1 MGKELDEKPK
11 NMKRSMLKQL
21 IASCIGL
28 CAFRKRYRVHFCPH
42 VSRMTRAMLAIVAL
56 GFLALPAFA
65 HAQRRDIKVSQ
76 RLRLAS
82 ATNGIDGALEVLTD
96 SRLTDE
102 LKQDMWGIGDW
113 GFVRAFV
120 LPEGDPRRAVFERKP
135 PRNAELRIV
144 TNTNQVLQRVVLER
158 PLARV
163 TESHILG
170 SKISFLVAVDYS
182 VGFGSYAGV
191 TTLLLDV
198 ADGQFRWAEAKDVNT
213 QRIEPIRLADTLKSA
228 WKLVPFRGYHDILG
242 VYCRPNFQVD
252 NEFFIEY
259 ERYRFNGKQWAK
271 YERRQKGYWESDQ
284 PFPPLSKFP
293 SR

>member
-1 MGKELDEKPK
+1 MSEELDEKQK
-11 NMKRSMLKQL
+11 NTKLQL
-21 IASCIGL
+21 IASCIGF
-28 CAFRKRYRVHFCPH
+28 CAFNKRYSVHFLPH

-65 HAQRRDIKVSQ
+65 DAQQRDFKVSQ
-76 RLRLAS
+76 RLRLVS

-96 SRLTDE
+96 SRFTDE

-113 GFVRAFV
+113 EFVLAF

-144 TNTNQVLQRVVLER
+144 TNTNQVLQRVSFER

-163 TESHILG
+163 TKSHILG
-170 SKISFLVAVDYS
+170 SKTSFLVAVDYS

-213 QRIEPIRLADTLKSA
+213 QRIEPIRLADTLKSG

-252 NEFFIEY
+252 NGFFVEY
-259 ERYRFNGKQWAK
+259 VRYRFNGEQWVK

>member
-1 MGKELDEKPK
+1 MGKELHEKPK
-11 NMKRSMLKQL
+11 NMKCSMLKQL
-21 IASCIGL
+21 IAGCIGL
-28 CAFRKRYRVHFCPH
+28 CAFSKRYGVHFCSH

-56 GFLALPAFA
+56 GFLALPAFT
-65 HAQRRDIKVSQ
+65 HAQQRDFKVSQ

-82 ATNGIDGALEVLTD
+82 AINGIDGALEVLTD

-102 LKQDMWGIGDW
+102 LKQDMWGTGDW
-113 GFVRAFV
+113 AFV
-120 LPEGDPRRAVFERKP
+120 LPEGDPQRAAFERNP

-144 TNTNQVLQRVVLER
+144 TNTNQVLQRVSLER

-228 WKLVPFRGYHDILG
+228 WKLVPFRSYHDILR
-242 VYCRPNFQVD
+242 VYCRPNFQV
-252 NEFFIEY
+252 EHGFFIEY
-259 ERYRFNGKQWAK
+259 VRFRFNGKQWVK
-271 YERRQKGYWESDQ
+271 YERQQEGYWESDQ
-284 PFPPLSKFP
+284 PFPPLSNFP
-293 SR
+293 